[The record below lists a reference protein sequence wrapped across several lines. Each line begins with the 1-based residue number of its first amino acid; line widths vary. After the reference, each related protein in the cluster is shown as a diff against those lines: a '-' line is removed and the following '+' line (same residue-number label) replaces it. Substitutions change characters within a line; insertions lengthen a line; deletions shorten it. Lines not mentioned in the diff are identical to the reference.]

1 MNKIQENKTETS
13 NMQRNG
19 VPIIDSKDL
28 FGVASEV
35 VIIHDGTEYRLKI
48 TKLGKL
54 ILNK

>member
-1 MNKIQENKTETS
+1 MNKTQENKAETS